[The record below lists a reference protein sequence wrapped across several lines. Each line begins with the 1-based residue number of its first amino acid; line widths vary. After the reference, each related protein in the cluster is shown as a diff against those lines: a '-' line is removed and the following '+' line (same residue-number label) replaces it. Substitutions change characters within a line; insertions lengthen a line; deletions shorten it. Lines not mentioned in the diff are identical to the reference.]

1 MTKRKSL
8 SFCPKVSCFSFCISR
23 LLVWSFREILCPKK
37 TGLDMWATE
46 SNRFQPKEGNIKM
59 EIKIV
64 SNEWLE
70 TDEFGAL
77 HL

>member
-1 MTKRKSL
+1 M
-8 SFCPKVSCFSFCISR
+8 
-23 LLVWSFREILCPKK
+23 WSFRESLCPKK
-37 TGLDMWATE
+37 TGSYMSATE
-46 SNRFQPKEGNIKM
+46 SNRFQPKEGNIEM

>member
-1 MTKRKSL
+1 MVIQRKSL
-8 SFCPKVSCFSFCISR
+8 SKENRFIHVGI
-23 LLVWSFREILCPKK
+23 
-37 TGLDMWATE
+37 THWATE
-46 SNRFQPKEGNIKM
+46 SNRFQPKEGNIEM